1 MKYALVASIFAGVV
15 LAAPAEAAPCTTAN
29 TCDINSLDGTT
40 LLSPSNPLSIEDE
53 NLSLGAYFAQGSF
66 SVEMFPQIFVTADVA
81 FDAIPPGQSVVPTG
95 ISNLAIEFFQDG
107 SSIGMFNV
115 TNQGGVLPLGADS
128 FLLTLISG
136 SDVLFTITGDAFRNL
151 GAALPDYNFN
161 LTAIPL
167 PGAAWLGLSGLV
179 GLVFAS
185 GASRRRRP

>member
-1 MKYALVASIFAGVV
+1 MV
-15 LAAPAEAAPCTTAN
+15 APAEAAPCTTAN

-40 LLSPSNPLSIEDE
+40 ILSPSNPLAIEDE
-53 NLSLGAYFAQGSF
+53 NLSLGDYFAQGSF
-66 SVEMFPQIFVTADVA
+66 SVETDPQIFVTADVA

-95 ISNLAIEFFQDG
+95 IRNLAIEFFQNG
-107 SSIGMFNV
+107 SSIGIFNV

-136 SDVLFTITGDAFRNL
+136 SDVLFTITGAAFRDL

-161 LTAIPL
+161 LTAVPL

-185 GASRRRRP
+185 GAARRRRR